1 MKVRTPTLRD
11 RASAVIASLILG
23 ASGVLIPGAS
33 GVLIPGASGVLIVGA
48 SGVLIPGASGARAQT
63 LNFAS
68 GDSDAPIQV
77 DADAGIEWEQD
88 RQIFTARGNAVAK
101 RGNVTVRADVL
112 QAYYRKKPGGGT
124 DIWRLDADGNVR
136 IVSADEKAFGDKG
149 IYDIDNA
156 ILVLSGRKVRL
167 VTADDEISAT
177 GQLEWWEKKH
187 MAVARGNALAVR
199 GERRLR
205 ADVLVAHFRKNKAGK
220 SGIWRVEAFDNVHI
234 VTAIDTVTA
243 ARAVYNTD
251 SSIAILTGSVKITR
265 GENQL
270 NGCSAEVNLKTGINK
285 LQGCGPAGA
294 GGQRVRGL
302 LSPGDVKKK

>member
-1 MKVRTPTLRD
+1 MKTRSPTLLD
-11 RASAVIASLILG
+11 RATGLAGLIFG
-23 ASGVLIPGAS
+23 ALAVLIPGAS
-33 GVLIPGASGVLIVGA
+33 GVLIPGASGAMG
-48 SGVLIPGASGARAQT
+48 QT

-77 DADAGIEWEQD
+77 DADDGIEWEQD
-88 RQIFTARGNAVAK
+88 RQIFTARGNAVAE

-136 IVSADEKAFGDKG
+136 ILSGDEKAFGAKG
-149 IYDIDNA
+149 IYDVDNA
-156 ILVLSGRKVRL
+156 ILVLSGPKVRL
-167 VTADDEISAT
+167 VTADDEISANR
-177 GQLEWWEKKH
+177 QLEWWEKKR

-205 ADVLVAHFRKNKAGK
+205 ADVLVAHFRKNKSGK
-220 SGIWRVEAFDNVHI
+220 SRMWRVEAFDNVHI
-234 VTAIDTVTA
+234 VTATGTVTA
-243 ARAVYNTD
+243 ARAVYNAD
-251 SSIAILTGSVKITR
+251 SSIATLTGSVKITR

-270 NGCSAEVNLKTGINK
+270 NGCSAEVNMKTNISI
-285 LQGCGPAGA
+285 LHGCGSPAA

-302 LSPGDVKKK
+302 LTPGDVKKK